1 MDPVQTDRRQAPRS
15 DQPRPSGRRAEL
27 RAPVRLLVSV
37 ETLDGTRRVSLLE
50 VSLSGAR
57 LEGETLPPVGKD
69 VVLTCGS
76 VEAFGT
82 IVWAAGERCGVH
94 FDDPIGIPELV
105 ALRRVAVAAKDA
117 GMTAEEYEAAADWQ
131 TGLAR

>member
-1 MDPVQTDRRQAPRS
+1 MDPVKTDRRR
-15 DQPRPSGRRAEL
+15 RRAATSL
-27 RAPVRLLVSV
+27 SPAAAGRSRGRPCACPSRSRCS
-37 ETLDGTRRVSLLE
+37 TARRRVSLLE

-57 LEGETLPPVGKD
+57 LEGAALPPVGKD

-82 IVWAAGERCGVH
+82 IAWAAGERCGVH

-105 ALRRVAVAAKDA
+105 ALRRVAVAAEDA
-117 GMTAEEYEAAADWQ
+117 GMTPEEYEAVTDWQ
-131 TGLAR
+131 SGLAR

>member
-15 DQPRPSGRRAEL
+15 DQPQPSGRRAEP
-27 RAPVRLLVSV
+27 RAPVRLPVSV

-57 LEGETLPPVGKD
+57 LEGATLPPVGKD

-82 IVWAAGERCGVH
+82 IAWAAGERCGVH
-94 FDDPIGIPELV
+94 FDDPISIPELV
-105 ALRRVAVAAKDA
+105 ALRRVAVAAEDS
-117 GMTAEEYEAAADWQ
+117 GMTLEEYEAVSDWQ
-131 TGLAR
+131 SGLAR